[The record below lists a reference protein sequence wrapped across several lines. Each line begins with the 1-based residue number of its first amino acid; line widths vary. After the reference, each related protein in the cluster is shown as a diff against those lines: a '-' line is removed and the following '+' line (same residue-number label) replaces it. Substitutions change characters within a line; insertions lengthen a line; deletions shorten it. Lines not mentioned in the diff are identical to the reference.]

1 MTSPDDVPLDGP
13 RDGSR
18 DDPSK
23 GSPDGPVEP
32 GLPFGPSFDE
42 EAAWRL
48 IVENYGEVPQVGSP
62 ATGPAT
68 GPANDPAPEGPVDAI
83 PSAPTAPS
91 IPSAPS
97 APSGPS
103 APSVEPGGPDELDPA
118 TRPDSDRNLFDR
130 AYLDALESSYDPPRD
145 PGGDGGPVR
154 DVDQGDRVDGDDLE
168 RHNRRRTDDHDH
180 FVPPEPPPVPR
191 GTPARRLAW
200 AGLFAPPVLL
210 ILAVVFS
217 WTLPTWL
224 SMLLVAGFV
233 GGFVFLVMTMP
244 RDGGD
249 GWGDGAVV

>member
-23 GSPDGPVEP
+23 ESPDGPVEP
-32 GLPFGPSFDE
+32 GFPFGPSFDE

-48 IVENYGEVPQVGSP
+48 IVENYGEVPQVGST
-62 ATGPAT
+62 ATGPAP
-68 GPANDPAPEGPVDAI
+68 GPAPDGPGDAM
-83 PSAPTAPS
+83 
-91 IPSAPS
+91 PSAPS
-97 APSGPS
+97 APFAPAAPS
-103 APSVEPGGPDELDPA
+103 AEPGGSDELDPS
-118 TRPDSDRNLFDR
+118 THPDSDRNLFDR
-130 AYLDALESSYDPPRD
+130 AYLDALESSYDLPRD
-145 PGGDGGPVR
+145 PGRDGGPVR
-154 DVDQGDRVDGDDLE
+154 DVDQGDRVDGGDVE
-168 RHNRRRTDDHDH
+168 RHDRRRTDDHDH